1 MRTIFAY
8 LSKTKYT
15 IFPLSISSSSLFLSK
30 EGEGGKAA
38 VDFVSWNFFA
48 TYALYVFFV
57 SLCNKL
63 FQLIHIS
70 VNTKYISDDK
80 SIFSQEQVKT

>member
-15 IFPLSISSSSLFLSK
+15 IFPLSKSSSSLFLSK

-38 VDFVSWNFFA
+38 VDFVS
-48 TYALYVFFV
+48 
-57 SLCNKL
+57 
-63 FQLIHIS
+63 
-70 VNTKYISDDK
+70 
-80 SIFSQEQVKT
+80 

>member
-30 EGEGGKAA
+30 EGEVGKAA
-38 VDFVSWNFFA
+38 VDFVS
-48 TYALYVFFV
+48 
-57 SLCNKL
+57 
-63 FQLIHIS
+63 
-70 VNTKYISDDK
+70 
-80 SIFSQEQVKT
+80 